1 MKEAT
6 KESVMFKLIE
16 KWQKSEMSQKQFS
29 IENKLNIHTMSYWV
43 QRYNKS
49 KISNTGFAA
58 VTFAPEPE
66 PAICSP
72 RIEIELAGGIV
83 VRIY

>member
-6 KESVMFKLIE
+6 KESVMFNLIE
-16 KWQKSEMSQKQFS
+16 KWQKGEMSQKQFC
-29 IENKLNIHTMSYWV
+29 IENNLNVHTMSYWV

-49 KISNTGFAA
+49 KISNAGFAS
-58 VTFAPEPE
+58 VTFTPEPG
-66 PAICSP
+66 PAIFSP
-72 RIEIELAGGIV
+72 KIEIELAGGIV

>member
-16 KWQKSEMSQKQFS
+16 KWQKSELSQKQFS
-29 IENKLNIHTMSYWV
+29 IENNLNIHTMSYWV

-49 KISNTGFAA
+49 KISNAGFAS
-58 VTFAPEPE
+58 VTFGPEPE
-66 PAICSP
+66 PAVFSP
-72 RIEIELAGGIV
+72 KIEIELAGGIF

>member
-6 KESVMFKLIE
+6 KESVMLKLIE
-16 KWQKSEMSQKQFS
+16 KWQKSELSQKQFS
-29 IENKLNIHTMSYWV
+29 IENNLNIHTMSYWV

-49 KISNTGFAA
+49 KISNAGFAS
-58 VTFAPEPE
+58 VTFAPEQE
-66 PAICSP
+66 PAVFSP
-72 RIEIELAGGIV
+72 KIEIELAGGIV

>member
-1 MKEAT
+1 MKEST

-16 KWQKSEMSQKQFS
+16 KWQKSGISQRQFS
-29 IENKLNIHTMSYWV
+29 VENKLNIHTMGYWI
-43 QRYNKS
+43 QKYNKS
-49 KISNTGFAA
+49 KISNTGFAS

-66 PAICSP
+66 PTVFSP
-72 RIEIELAGGIV
+72 KIEIELAGGIV

>member
-6 KESVMFKLIE
+6 KESTMFKLIE
-16 KWQKSEMSQKQFS
+16 KWHKSELSQKQFS
-29 IENKLNIHTMSYWV
+29 IENNLNVHTMSYWV

-49 KISNTGFAA
+49 KISNTGFAS
-58 VTFAPEPE
+58 VTFAPEVE
-66 PAICSP
+66 PTVSSP
-72 RIEIELAGGIV
+72 KIEIELAGGIV